1 MSEHL
6 KLALLAALRRIL
18 EPLARLMVDAGIGVG
33 EFQELAKVA
42 FVKAARDRTPTAR
55 KASISA
61 IGVMTGLRRGEVR
74 RLLQV
79 DETEVPEPERN
90 RHRAERVLSG
100 WWNDINYLDE
110 RGQPRPLPPT
120 GAISFESLARKYS
133 GDPRIRALRTE
144 LLRAKAITQTPDGTL
159 QALSRTV
166 ANARWDPQGVA
177 VMGERV
183 RDLLSTLAHNLRRP
197 SRPRYARTVMT
208 DRLDPRY
215 LPILV
220 RDLTTS
226 ADTLADS
233 MEDALHHPTVTLP
246 ANASQPPAR
255 VGLSIFVFEDDTL
268 APIDDYEPA
277 ASGVAE
283 PATRYR
289 VPSPKRPKA
298 VRRRRRRS

>member
-1 MSEHL
+1 MSENL

-42 FVKAARDRTPTAR
+42 FVKAAKDRAASDR
-55 KASISA
+55 KPSISA

-74 RLLQV
+74 RLLKI
-79 DETEVPEPERN
+79 DETEAPEPERN

-100 WWNDINYLDE
+100 WWNDIDYLDE
-110 RGQPRPLPPT
+110 HGQPRPLPPT
-120 GAISFESLARKYS
+120 GDVSFESLVRKYS

-144 LLRAKAITQTPDGTL
+144 LLRAKAITRTPDGKL

-177 VMGERV
+177 IMGERV
-183 RDLLSTLAHNLRRP
+183 RDLLSTLVHNLRRP
-197 SRPRYARTVMT
+197 SRPRYTRTVMT

-233 MEDALHHPTVTLP
+233 MEDSLHHPSVTLP
-246 ANASQPPAR
+246 AQANQTPSR
-255 VGLSIFVFEDDTL
+255 VGLSIFVFEEDVDGVPDD
-268 APIDDYEPA
+268 PEPPV
-277 ASGVAE
+277 SGVAD
-283 PATRYR
+283 PKARYNAQ
-289 VPSPKRPKA
+289 PKKRPKV
-298 VRRRRRRS
+298 VRRSRRRS